1 LENLEVIKVIRRTGV
16 VRVDRK
22 PSGFKGFAFM
32 SIGQFI
38 SMVGSAMTQ
47 FGLSIWIWKISGN
60 ATPFSIIATL
70 FFIPNLIF
78 SSFCRSTN

>member
-1 LENLEVIKVIRRTGV
+1 LIE
-16 VRVDRK
+16 K

-70 FFIPNLIF
+70 FLSRI
-78 SSFCRSTN
+78 